1 MVEEELSAFAAACC
15 ASSSTDDEDDRP
27 AYARLTSQQH
37 PNWARDYCGRCGRPA
52 SRPCL
57 CAALPREPLALR
69 THVTVV
75 QHAREARKGIN
86 TVALLRPLLGPSLEV
101 FQANFNE
108 ALPPALLPAGAVL
121 LYPAPDAMA
130 VDTAAGAA
138 RLRALVDSGERVT
151 LVVLDGTWRQA
162 KRLYREFGAALQRLP
177 AVCLEAPRDDRIYH
191 AIRREPGAA
200 QLSTFESVAAV
211 LASLEGDPSLFSTLI
226 APLSLFVAQ
235 QVGERD
241 AAAARGNLKAL
252 NARRR
257 AAADG

>member
-1 MVEEELSAFAAACC
+1 MH
-15 ASSSTDDEDDRP
+15 
-27 AYARLTSQQH
+27 AYL
-37 PNWARDYCGRCGRPA
+37 D
-52 SRPCL
+52 
-57 CAALPREPLALR
+57 
-69 THVTVV
+69 
-75 QHAREARKGIN
+75 
-86 TVALLRPLLGPSLEV
+86 GP
-101 FQANFNE
+101 
-108 ALPPALLPAGAVL
+108 
-121 LYPAPDAMA
+121 
-130 VDTAAGAA
+130 
-138 RLRALVDSGERVT
+138 
-151 LVVLDGTWRQA
+151 LDGTWRQA

>member
-1 MVEEELSAFAAACC
+1 MKQKSGAVN
-15 ASSSTDDEDDRP
+15 DRGQRHH
-27 AYARLTSQQH
+27 A
-37 PNWARDYCGRCGRPA
+37 
-52 SRPCL
+52 L
-57 CAALPREPLALR
+57 C
-69 THVTVV
+69 
-75 QHAREARKGIN
+75 Q
-86 TVALLRPLLGPSLEV
+86 
-101 FQANFNE
+101 
-108 ALPPALLPAGAVL
+108 LLPGGFGAV
-121 LYPAPDAMA
+121 D
-130 VDTAAGAA
+130 D
-138 RLRALVDSGERVT
+138 VT

-211 LASLEGDPSLFSTLI
+211 LASLEGDASLFSTLI

>member
-1 MVEEELSAFAAACC
+1 MN
-15 ASSSTDDEDDRP
+15 P
-27 AYARLTSQQH
+27 
-37 PNWARDYCGRCGRPA
+37 GRPA
-52 SRPCL
+52 HKCV
-57 CAALPREPLALR
+57 EFDF
-69 THVTVV
+69 
-75 QHAREARKGIN
+75 IN
-86 TVALLRPLLGPSLEV
+86 LTKPA
-101 FQANFNE
+101 
-108 ALPPALLPAGAVL
+108 PALEFLRQKL
-121 LYPAPDAMA
+121 DAMA

-138 RLRALVDSGERVT
+138 RLRALVDGGERVT